1 MVRAVKTASPLA
13 GPGRRFAGFLLEIVL
28 CLVTLGVGWLAWSVV
43 EWRHGRTPAK
53 RLLRLRVV
61 DAVSADPARWATM
74 ALRQGAY
81 AIGIVGLFG
90 AVTLGLGWAV
100 GAAFVLSPTR
110 QAMWDRLAFTTV
122 VHEPAAI
129 APASESA
136 PDSGSEP
143 AADADA
149 SAGKDASSGKDVTS
163 GRDASS
169 GKAEEES

>member
-1 MVRAVKTASPLA
+1 MKTASALA
-13 GPGRRFAGFLLEIVL
+13 GPGRRFAGFLLEVVL
-28 CLVTLGVGWLAWSVV
+28 CLVTLGVGWLAWSVA

-53 RLLRLRVV
+53 RILRLRVV
-61 DAVSADPARWATM
+61 DAVSAETAGWQTM

-122 VHEPAAI
+122 VHEPADT
-129 APASESA
+129 APAPDAAPVEAAATEPEVES
-136 PDSGSEP
+136 
-143 AADADA
+143 
-149 SAGKDASSGKDVTS
+149 
-163 GRDASS
+163 
-169 GKAEEES
+169 